1 MFDSC
6 ISSRF
11 PQRDKLRYSC
21 QIRAGC
27 SDHCAVRERWQI
39 EDRQIPGGNVEAIW
53 SSMWRWLSFGRFK
66 SQGGHF
72 RSF

>member
-27 SDHCAVRERWQI
+27 SEHCAVRERWQI
-39 EDRQIPGGNVEAIW
+39 EDCHIPRGNVEAIW
-53 SSMWRWLSFGRFK
+53 SSV
-66 SQGGHF
+66 
-72 RSF
+72 